1 MYFSDED
8 LATYNALA
16 ADLGTFTDEMLE
28 KFILGSADLANFQ
41 TEFVDVLYNRLHLQD
56 ALDIQQKYY
65 DNYLANSAN

>member
-1 MYFSDED
+1 
-8 LATYNALA
+8 
-16 ADLGTFTDEMLE
+16 MLE